1 MDGHEVYDELV
12 QAIVTRG
19 VKQTLDS
26 KPQEVCDLLWKR
38 LTKHSLYVG
47 SAGKSVMSGL
57 L

>member
-12 QAIVTRG
+12 QAIVTRRG
-19 VKQTLDS
+19 KQTPDG

-38 LTKHSLYVG
+38 LRKHSLYVG
-47 SAGKSVMSGL
+47 SAGTTVMSRL